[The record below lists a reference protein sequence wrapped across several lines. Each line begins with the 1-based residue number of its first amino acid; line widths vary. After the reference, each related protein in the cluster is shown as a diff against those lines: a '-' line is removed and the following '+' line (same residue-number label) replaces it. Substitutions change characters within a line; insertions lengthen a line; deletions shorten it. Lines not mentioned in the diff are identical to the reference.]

1 MKINLQEN
9 FPIGAQPRLI
19 YETIKAD
26 SVNDGNKHI
35 RRSPHRQGATPA
47 NTFEADDK
55 NVRHRHIRQSPHR
68 QGGPTGKVKN
78 ARYRR

>member
-26 SVNDGNKHI
+26 SVNDDNK
-35 RRSPHRQGATPA
+35 Q
-47 NTFEADDK
+47 
-55 NVRHRHIRQSPHR
+55 IRQSPHR
-68 QGGPTGKVKN
+68 RIHLKPMTKTSGIGIYASRPTGEVKLF
-78 ARYRR
+78 